1 MSRLYALEQKG
12 TLSELTTHLS
22 SSREME
28 PYCRYRVGGPIILS
42 YTLHVN
48 NDYLFV
54 YANLSVSDGSGSTVM
69 VLRARLSS
77 QGSQVQSPASLICQS
92 RPCIPYVL

>member
-48 NDYLFV
+48 LFV

-69 VLRARLSS
+69 VLSARLSS